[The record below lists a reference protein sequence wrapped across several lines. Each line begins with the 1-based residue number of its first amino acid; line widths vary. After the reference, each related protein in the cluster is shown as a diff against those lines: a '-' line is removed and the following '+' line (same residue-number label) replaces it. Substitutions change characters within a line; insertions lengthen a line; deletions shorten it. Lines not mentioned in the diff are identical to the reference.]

1 MLFRKNHQDSVLIV
15 VNNPRKIPF
24 IYNIYKKN
32 SQQASGYTDSLDIH
46 EKTSS
51 KQNYFVSIRY
61 FWGGEVKEENYRVP
75 LIDKK
80 A

>member
-1 MLFRKNHQDSVLIV
+1 MFFRKNQGFGLLV

-32 SQQASGYTDSLDIH
+32 SQQAFGYTDSLNIH
-46 EKTSS
+46 EKTNS

-61 FWGGEVKEENYRVP
+61 LWGGEVKEENYRVP